1 MHTEIRRKL
10 AMNDAQILVQP
21 RATGGHP
28 RWLAAS
34 ILAASTSGAF
44 VVGANRQS
52 SEKDW
57 FAGSSWIYSPEG
69 DLFAETS
76 QPDSFVTIEIDLTGA
91 YNAKSDYPITMFR
104 HYE

>member
-1 MHTEIRRKL
+1 MSGYR
-10 AMNDAQILVQP
+10 
-21 RATGGHP
+21 
-28 RWLAAS
+28 AAS

-57 FAGSSWIYSPEG
+57 FAGDSWIHSPEG
-69 DLFAETS
+69 DLIAEIT
-76 QPDSFVTIEIDLTGA
+76 QPDSFVTIEIDLAEA
-91 YNAKSDYPITMFR
+91 YNAKSEYPITMFR